1 MTKTTIQLKRA
12 SIEAYVPSDRCAVS
26 PSVFSA
32 RLATHLGA
40 EWAGI
45 EEVAIDRCDDSFDA
59 LDALDD
65 DLRDRSGPVSDFIG
79 ESAWVLLTGEGDN
92 GCDVWA
98 LATVEAD

>member
-1 MTKTTIQLKRA
+1 MTKTTIQLTRA

-26 PSVFSA
+26 TAVFNSM
-32 RLATHLGA
+32 LAQHLGS

-45 EEVAIDRCDDSFDA
+45 EEIAIDRCDDDFDA

-65 DLRDRSGPVSDFIG
+65 DLRDRSGPVSDFAG
-79 ESAWVLLTGEGDN
+79 DDAWVLLTGEGEG

-98 LATVEAD
+98 LATIAD